1 MFKPGW
7 FTDSMDRRKT
17 SLAVG
22 KVSVYEINCGKGR
35 LIMIK
40 VNGLSRIGA
49 GGIRLESYME
59 KCVVQIM
66 GFGMR
71 SS

>member
-7 FTDSMDRRKT
+7 FADPIHGRKT
-17 SLAVG
+17 SIAGG
-22 KVSVYEINCGKGR
+22 KGSAYEINCGKGR
-35 LIMIK
+35 LIMIR
-40 VNGLSRIGA
+40 VNGLSRTGA

-59 KCVVQIM
+59 RCVVQIM
-66 GFGMR
+66 GLGMR

>member
-17 SLAVG
+17 SIAGG
-22 KVSVYEINCGKGR
+22 KGSVHEINCGKGR

-40 VNGLSRIGA
+40 VNGLSRTGA
-49 GGIRLESYME
+49 GGFRLESYME

-66 GFGMR
+66 GFGMQ
-71 SS
+71 SP

>member
-7 FTDSMDRRKT
+7 FADSMDRRKT

-22 KVSVYEINCGKGR
+22 KGSVYEINCGKGR

-40 VNGLSRIGA
+40 VNGLSRSGA
-49 GGIRLESYME
+49 GGIRLES
-59 KCVVQIM
+59 
-66 GFGMR
+66 
-71 SS
+71 S

>member
-1 MFKPGW
+1 
-7 FTDSMDRRKT
+7 MDRRKT

-22 KVSVYEINCGKGR
+22 KGSVYEINCGKGR

-40 VNGLSRIGA
+40 VNGLSRSGA

-59 KCVVQIM
+59 KYVVQIM